1 MPPFALSAVVR
12 KAWELGRNRLE
23 TLPDRTTMVT
33 PGARYAPRASDGV
46 LVLQNGPNPSTDYY
60 LRPRLEGL
68 DVPVVFA
75 DLRDP
80 PRRCTLLASSAA
92 LTVIFCRY
100 ASGPW
105 LDALEAA
112 GGRLARAAYFM
123 DDDLPAMIAAPDLPL
138 AYRRRLA
145 RGFGAH
151 AGRLSGLV
159 SEVWVSTEVLAR
171 RYAASRPQVLAPLP
185 DEDPPE
191 PSAAS
196 SSRVVYHSTG
206 VHGPERQFVVE
217 VARRLA
223 AAGSSAAFEITGDA
237 AVRRACAGLAN
248 VEIVPQRSWPAYQ
261 QRQRGASAAI
271 ALAPL
276 HASPIN
282 EARAPVKV
290 FEAARLGAA
299 GLYADGPPYRGFVRP
314 DQDGLLL
321 PMQVDAWAAAIAD
334 LLAQPQ
340 RRLAL
345 AAAAYARLIR
355 LRRDGASLPPLAA

>member
-12 KAWELGRNRLE
+12 KAWELGRNRLDSP
-23 TLPDRTTMVT
+23 PDRPAMVT
-33 PGARYAPRASDGV
+33 PGARYAPRGGDGV

-68 DVPVVFA
+68 GVPVVFA
-75 DLRDP
+75 DLQDP
-80 PRRCTLLASSAA
+80 PRRCRLMASSTS

-112 GGRLARAAYFM
+112 GGRLARVAYFM
-123 DDDLPAMIAAPDLPL
+123 DDDVPAMIAAPDLPL
-138 AYRRRLA
+138 GYRRRLA

-151 AGRLSGLV
+151 VRRLSGLA
-159 SEVWVSTEVLAR
+159 SEVWVSSDVLAQ
-171 RYAASRPQVLAPLP
+171 RYADSRPQVLTPLP

-191 PSAAS
+191 PSAAP

-223 AAGSSAAFEITGDA
+223 AAGSPAAFEITGDA
-237 AVRRACAGLAN
+237 AVRRACVGLAN
-248 VEIVPQRSWPAYQ
+248 VAVVPQTSWPAFQ

-282 EARAPVKV
+282 EARAPP
-290 FEAARLGAA
+290 ASMRT
-299 GLYADGPPYRGFVRP
+299 VRP
-314 DQDGLLL
+314 I
-321 PMQVDAWAAAIAD
+321 AASFG
-334 LLAQPQ
+334 
-340 RRLAL
+340 
-345 AAAAYARLIR
+345 LIR
-355 LRRDGASLPPLAA
+355 TACCCRWTSTPGPGRSPTCWRNPSAASPWPRRPARA